1 MVRGFRAYGLKMNP
15 RDRRPVP
22 SYQMF
27 IARIDGSLTSTVK
40 HRSLGARRL
49 LIGQRLETDGTG
61 VGEPLVLIDDL
72 GAGVGSH
79 VLVTTDGDLARQK
92 FADNTT
98 PSRMIV
104 VGIIEQFAAQS
115 GH

>member
-1 MVRGFRAYGLKMNP
+1 
-15 RDRRPVP
+15 
-22 SYQMF
+22 MF
-27 IARIDGSLTSTVK
+27 IARIDGSMTSTVK
-40 HRSLGARRL
+40 HKSLLGRRL
-49 LIGQRLETDGTG
+49 LIGQRLEADGAE

-72 GAGVGSH
+72 GAALGSY

-104 VGIIEQFAAQS
+104 VGIIDGWGQCAIRPS
-115 GH
+115 GR